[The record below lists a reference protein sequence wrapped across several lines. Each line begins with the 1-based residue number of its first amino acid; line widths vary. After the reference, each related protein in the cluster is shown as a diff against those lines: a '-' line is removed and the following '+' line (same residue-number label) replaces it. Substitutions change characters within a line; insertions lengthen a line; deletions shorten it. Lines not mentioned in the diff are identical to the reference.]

1 MLLTI
6 TTTHQP
12 ATDLGYLLH
21 KHPDRVQK
29 FRLAFG
35 TAHVFYP
42 EATAERCTAA
52 LLMEIN
58 PVDLVR
64 GRKRQDFA
72 LKQYV
77 NDRPYVAS
85 SFLSVAIAQV
95 LGTALNGRCKDRP
108 LLVKTP
114 IPLEVTLAAVPCQ
127 TGEKLLYDLFEPLGY
142 RVKTARM
149 TLDERFPEWGNSHIY
164 QLTLA
169 QTITLAELLTHLYVL
184 IPVLDNEK
192 HYYVGDHEVDK
203 LLTKG
208 EGWLKEHPLREVII
222 RRYLKYQRSLQRL
235 AVERL
240 TADDPPA
247 DNEVEAQDQE
257 EAMLERPLSLHQQR
271 LAAVFQVL
279 KDDGAQRVLDLGC
292 GEGQLLQRLLK
303 EPHFQKIVGVDVSTL
318 SLERAA
324 QRLHLD
330 RLSERQRQRIQLIQ
344 GSLTYRDARLKGY
357 DAAAV
362 VEVIEHLEPERLAA
376 FERALFE
383 FARPNLIVL
392 TTPNREYNA
401 VWETLPAGTLR
412 HRDHRFEWTR
422 AEFEAW
428 TADVGTRFGYEVT
441 VKPVGPVEDQLGA
454 PSQMAVFRLGEG

>member
-95 LGTALNGRCKDRP
+95 LGTALNGRCEDRP

-441 VKPVGPVEDQLGA
+441 IKPVGPVEDQLGA

>member
-29 FRLAFG
+29 FKLAFG
-35 TAHVFYP
+35 KAHVFYP

-257 EAMLERPLSLHQQR
+257 EAMLEWPLSLHQQR

-441 VKPVGPVEDQLGA
+441 IKPVGPVEDQLGA